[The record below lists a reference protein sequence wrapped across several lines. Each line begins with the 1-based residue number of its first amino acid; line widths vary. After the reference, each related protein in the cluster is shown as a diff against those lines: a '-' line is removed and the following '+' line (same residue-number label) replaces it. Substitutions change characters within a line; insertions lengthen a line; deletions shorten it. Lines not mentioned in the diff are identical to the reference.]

1 MDNLRGSGKALLLV
15 MGFLT
20 ATWTAAVL
28 AGTPGA
34 TQVGARGS
42 GSGTGAYGESDL
54 PPGLD
59 FLPGVN
65 EILFGDGEVR
75 EPDVTAAAFEVAE
88 VPSDPSAQI
97 AFGAPAP
104 EAARPS
110 TGGSGSDGSLGG
122 SSPSTTKPSQPAPSP
137 TSPPPPPTTSAPA
150 LWEQKAELERQ
161 MREAKAELE
170 TQARQARLELEAE
183 ARQARLEA
191 ERRARE
197 LQAEAQRRARELQLQ
212 LQRLNQSNTG
222 TSGGATG

>member
-1 MDNLRGSGKALLLV
+1 MDNLRGSGKALLV
-15 MGFLT
+15 AMGFLT

-42 GSGTGAYGESDL
+42 GSGTAAYGVSDL

-97 AFGAPAP
+97 ALGAPAP
-104 EAARPS
+104 EAAEPS
-110 TGGSGSDGSLGG
+110 TGGSGSGGSDGG
-122 SSPSTTKPSQPAPSP
+122 SSPSTTKPPQPAPSP
-137 TSPPPPPTTSAPA
+137 TSPPPPTTSAPA

-170 TQARQARLELEAE
+170 AQARHARLELEAQ

-212 LQRLNQSNTG
+212 LQNQSSTG
-222 TSGGATG
+222 TSSGAGG